1 MIPPGLV
8 TKRRVLASAYI
19 AAMVVML
26 SGTFAPAARDTPW
39 GPALAGVGILAL
51 AVAGTAAIFFGL
63 RSGRRR
69 IPVALV
75 TAGVAAVVTAAWL
88 VLHFRWFLAWLEYL
102 APEWFTTAALILHFV

>member
-51 AVAGTAAIFFGL
+51 AAAGMAVVFFGL

-69 IPVALV
+69 VSVVSAAAGVALV
-75 TAGVAAVVTAAWL
+75 AGAAWL
-88 VLHFRWFLAWLEYL
+88 VLYFGYL
-102 APEWFTTAALILHFV
+102 S